1 MTEAQENRL
10 AGILG
15 QRKRRLVCAYRD
27 RDNVLWAV
35 SRPVGQRNARH
46 DQRHRIGVSG
56 SQAVWIEA
64 TDGTPD

>member
-1 MTEAQENRL
+1 MTEAQLKRL
-10 AGILG
+10 AGILA

-27 RDNVLWAV
+27 RNNILWAV
-35 SRPVGQRNARH
+35 SRPVGQRNARY

-64 TDGTPD
+64 TDGAP